1 MLIYETIYGVCF
13 TNDQFNIYNKFTIDK
28 ERPCYSGKSTIKII
42 TSHIFYLCSFS
53 LICKK
58 KLKYQVKLLEM
69 NYQKWINPNIN
80 IECYI
85 LNVGAPIN
93 ALGEKTNDA
102 KLRQKWYITIRV
114 NYSRTGN

>member
-1 MLIYETIYGVCF
+1 
-13 TNDQFNIYNKFTIDK
+13 
-28 ERPCYSGKSTIKII
+28 
-42 TSHIFYLCSFS
+42 
-53 LICKK
+53 
-58 KLKYQVKLLEM
+58 M